1 MTRFKNRYVLGILGI
16 VLAFRVLGFAG
27 AYAWES
33 NSNDLVKRNDGPA
46 TGAVAQADFYIDLE
60 SGRANP
66 DTITA
71 PLGKTGQ
78 FNSKDGKEH
87 NISVGGGEE
96 HEHTGSFQSGVF
108 GKDEAWR
115 ATFNK
120 AGTYLHDHNNPN
132 INILIVVYQP
142 SSR

>member
-1 MTRFKNRYVLGILGI
+1 MILFKYRYVLGIF
-16 VLAFRVLGFAG
+16 LAFGALGFAG
-27 AYAWES
+27 VYAWES
-33 NSNDLVKRNDGPA
+33 SSNDAVKRLDSHG
-46 TGAVAQADFYIDLE
+46 TGTVAPADFYIDLE

-66 DTITA
+66 DTITV
-71 PLGKTGQ
+71 PLGKTVQ

-87 NISVGGGEE
+87 NISVGGGGEE
-96 HEHTGSFQSGVF
+96 HEHTGSFHSGVF
-108 GKDEAWR
+108 GKNEAWR

-120 AGTYLHDHNNPN
+120 PGTYIFHDHNNPH